1 MTNNNNLLERVNHII
16 GDKTVI
22 EDLLKS
28 LPRDLICPETI
39 PLTIVQSSNL
49 FLTIYPTKADDR
61 ILSVHERGNK
71 QITVAPSG
79 DEYSINVYMGSG
91 IRVYYHIRVY
101 KQNGDKK

>member
-1 MTNNNNLLERVNHII
+1 MANNNNLFERVNLII
-16 GDKTVI
+16 GNKTVI

-28 LPRDLICPETI
+28 LPSDLICPETI

-49 FLTIYPTKADDR
+49 FFTIYPTKSSDH
-61 ILSVHERGNK
+61 ILSVHEKENK

-79 DEYSINVYMGSG
+79 DEYIVYGTKGS
-91 IRVYYHIRVY
+91 HITVY